1 MEPFQLD
8 DAPED
13 VRGSRGLDLQSLE
26 KTVLMQKVLAQMKDE
41 DVDVLFDRYV
51 TLMDLKDMA
60 AERGISKQALAFRLR
75 TAKANFLVAFADKWD
90 E

>member
-41 DVDVLFDRYV
+41 DEIGRAHV
-51 TLMDLKDMA
+51 
-60 AERGISKQALAFRLR
+60 
-75 TAKANFLVAFADKWD
+75 
-90 E
+90 